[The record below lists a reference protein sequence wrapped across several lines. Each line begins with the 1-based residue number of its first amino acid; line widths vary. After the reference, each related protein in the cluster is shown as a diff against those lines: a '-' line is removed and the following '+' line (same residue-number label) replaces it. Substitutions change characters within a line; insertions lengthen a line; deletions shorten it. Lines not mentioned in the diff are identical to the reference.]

1 MTSETGRAGWRMTFH
16 SGRATFDTA
25 TFHASDVRDAAGPFG
40 CADGATRDSGS
51 HFQANSTL
59 MRTSTAAATP
69 GPRGP
74 HSLCVNDPRTAPI
87 LTPRLVAADNHPKA
101 RARCVGAIVS
111 ATQACATPVVPP
123 PNPCTNP

>member
-1 MTSETGRAGWRMTFH
+1 MTSETGRSGWRITVRK
-16 SGRATFDTA
+16 GLATLSTA
-25 TFHASDVRDAAGPFG
+25 TFHASGLRGAAGPFG
-40 CADGATRDSGS
+40 CADGAIRDSGS

-74 HSLCVNDPRTAPI
+74 QSLCVNDPRTAPI

-111 ATQACATPVVPP
+111 AT
-123 PNPCTNP
+123 